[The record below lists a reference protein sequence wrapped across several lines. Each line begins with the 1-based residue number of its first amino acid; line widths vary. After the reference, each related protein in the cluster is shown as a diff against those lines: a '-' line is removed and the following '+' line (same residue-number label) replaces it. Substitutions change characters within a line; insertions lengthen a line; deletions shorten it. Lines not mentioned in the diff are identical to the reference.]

1 MCIAMNTCKSTHT
14 YNPTNLQ
21 EYVYTYVRAHIN
33 THHTHIFFPWALPKV
48 LQIFS
53 QNYLLL

>member
-1 MCIAMNTCKSTHT
+1 MCIVMNTCKSTHT
-14 YNPTNLQ
+14 YSPTHLQ
-21 EYVYTYVRAHIN
+21 EYIYTYVRAHTTY
-33 THHTHIFFPWALPKV
+33 THFFPWALPKV

>member
-1 MCIAMNTCKSTHT
+1 MCIVMNTCKSTHT
-14 YNPTNLQ
+14 YNPTHLQ
-21 EYVYTYVRAHIN
+21 EYIYTYVRAH
-33 THHTHIFFPWALPKV
+33 TTHTHIFSHGLFPRKV